1 MSGAPVSVKVS
12 EKSGNYFFIGQ
23 NIPQKCKGFE
33 KENRSIDDLQKKA
46 GLKANGNCFHYRT
59 HFLGLR
65 TAVSGLRK
73 VTITHNF
80 WFFQVR
86 IIWFYRLYVLQA
98 EEVSK

>member
-1 MSGAPVSVKVS
+1 MTVSGAPVSVKVS
-12 EKSGNYFFIGQ
+12 EKLGNYFFIGQ

-46 GLKANGNCFHYRT
+46 GLKANGNCFHHRT

-80 WFFQVR
+80 
-86 IIWFYRLYVLQA
+86 LVLSGTHYL
-98 EEVSK
+98 VLPLTCTTG

>member
-1 MSGAPVSVKVS
+1 MLKSVKS
-12 EKSGNYFFIGQ
+12 QGTIFSSGKISRKSV
-23 NIPQKCKGFE
+23 KGL
-33 KENRSIDDLQKKA
+33 KRKTGVIDDLQKKA

-80 WFFQVR
+80 
-86 IIWFYRLYVLQA
+86 LVLSGTHYL
-98 EEVSK
+98 VLPLICTTG